1 VPKIP
6 AGTLLFQLNE
16 IGCREEKKVDL
27 AEPFPQFLKLVFV
40 LFLLVFRKY
49 IDIKLPGK

>member
-1 VPKIP
+1 VPKIL
-6 AGTLLFQLNE
+6 AETLLYQLTE

-27 AEPFPQFLKLVFV
+27 AHLFPQFLKLVFL
-40 LFLLVFRKY
+40 LFLLVFRKD